1 MKLAIHAGSNFLLGI
16 EITKKTMASSAR
28 TGISATATNRSALP
42 STITSKHGRC
52 NGRTRRALG
61 YPSQEVLSSWIDEL
75 EPGLQK
81 TRTTAP
87 LLTSDD
93 KQAAVIA
100 LETRTASADIIAAE
114 FGVTRAQL
122 YDRRGKYLG
131 GDQRPMKP
139 NDKKPSDGEA
149 EALLAQV
156 ADLRKEVDEQQL
168 RKAILEETIV
178 LLGKDQGTD
187 PNRLTNKEKTL
198 LIDSL
203 RASWKLVK
211 LLKVLGISRSSY
223 HYQLK
228 AIVRKDKCAQLRKK
242 VCETF
247 MANRGR
253 YGRRR
258 IHDELAD
265 SGTVAAERVI
275 STIMREEGLVAR
287 GSKRKKRH
295 YSSYKGELSEHP
307 GNKVNRDFRFALPNF
322 LWLTDVTQF
331 SIPAGTVYLSPV
343 IDCFDGMVVSHT
355 LSTSP
360 NAEMAT
366 TMLKEALSTLEPF
379 EKPLIHTD
387 CGCHY
392 HWPKWI
398 GLCEK
403 AGLTRSMSKKGCS
416 PDNSACEGFFG
427 RLKNEM
433 FYDCD

>member
-1 MKLAIHAGSNFLLGI
+1 
-16 EITKKTMASSAR
+16 
-28 TGISATATNRSALP
+28 
-42 STITSKHGRC
+42 
-52 NGRTRRALG
+52 
-61 YPSQEVLSSWIDEL
+61 
-75 EPGLQK
+75 
-81 TRTTAP
+81 
-87 LLTSDD
+87 
-93 KQAAVIA
+93 
-100 LETRTASADIIAAE
+100 
-114 FGVTRAQL
+114 
-122 YDRRGKYLG
+122 
-131 GDQRPMKP
+131 MKP

-416 PDNSACEGFFG
+416 PDTSACEGFFG

>member
-1 MKLAIHAGSNFLLGI
+1 
-16 EITKKTMASSAR
+16 
-28 TGISATATNRSALP
+28 
-42 STITSKHGRC
+42 
-52 NGRTRRALG
+52 
-61 YPSQEVLSSWIDEL
+61 
-75 EPGLQK
+75 
-81 TRTTAP
+81 
-87 LLTSDD
+87 
-93 KQAAVIA
+93 
-100 LETRTASADIIAAE
+100 
-114 FGVTRAQL
+114 
-122 YDRRGKYLG
+122 
-131 GDQRPMKP
+131 MKP

-149 EALLAQV
+149 KALLARV
-156 ADLRKEVDEQQL
+156 ADLRKEVGELEL
-168 RKAILEETIV
+168 RKAILEGAIV

-198 LIDSL
+198 LICSL
-203 RASWKLVK
+203 RPSWKRAELI
-211 LLKVLGISRSSY
+211 KVLGISRSGY
-223 HYQLK
+223 HYQVK
-228 AIVRKDKCAQLRKK
+228 AIVRKDKYAQLRKK
-242 VCETF
+242 VCE
-247 MANRGR
+247 ALLSNRGR

-265 SGTVAAERVI
+265 SGTIAAERVM

-287 GSKRKKRH
+287 GSKRKKRR
-295 YSSYKGELSEHP
+295 YSSYKKELSEHP

-331 SIPAGTVYLSPV
+331 SLPADKVYLSPV

-360 NAEMAT
+360 NAEMAN
-366 TMLKEALSTLEPF
+366 TMLEEVVSTLKPF

-392 HWPKWI
+392 RWPGWI
-398 GLCEK
+398 DICDK

-433 FYDCD
+433 FYDCDWSGISIGGFMDAVDEYIK